1 MRDLRTSLNL
11 CLSGLAGASISAPA
25 AASAISWSPVCD
37 MFDFV
42 DYVWKSSIFS
52 ATLLVWAHARGSPKF
67 WYNMAKF

>member
-1 MRDLRTSLNL
+1 MRQRRTSLNL

-37 MFDFV
+37 MFGFV
-42 DYVWKSSIFS
+42 NYVWESSIFS
-52 ATLLVWAHARGSPKF
+52 ATLLVWVLHASSPKF